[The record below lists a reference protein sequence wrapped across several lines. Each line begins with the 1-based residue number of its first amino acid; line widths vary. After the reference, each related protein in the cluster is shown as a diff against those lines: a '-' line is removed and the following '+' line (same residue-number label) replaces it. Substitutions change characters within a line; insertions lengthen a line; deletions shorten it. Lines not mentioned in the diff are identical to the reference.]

1 MNVWFTDSLTLFKAL
16 VKCKYSSL
24 KSGTF
29 PQMNQ
34 ISLYETLFQQS
45 FDAHDAL
52 EDVTALRKIL
62 FSSRLELSGK
72 TIVDNSGLVST
83 NHAVNNMEYLDR
95 RHRNMLSFTGVMYN
109 PRNNTGCLTKNMI
122 EKISGTGL
130 TYEDLQNIHKQHGD
144 DGLVAILAKPPSCST
159 SKKPRVTRTER
170 ILTRIVEHFQANTNK
185 S

>member
-1 MNVWFTDSLTLFKAL
+1 MPLNEAITKFEHYILQSIDRAKATTCKNVVTVLIGHNVATFATPILLRNAWKEFTDKLQSMNVWFTDSLTLFKAL

-52 EDVTALRKIL
+52 EDVTALRNIL

-109 PRNNTGCLTKNMI
+109 PRNN
-122 EKISGTGL
+122 
-130 TYEDLQNIHKQHGD
+130 
-144 DGLVAILAKPPSCST
+144 
-159 SKKPRVTRTER
+159 
-170 ILTRIVEHFQANTNK
+170 F
-185 S
+185 